1 MATDDR
7 RRGSEG
13 IVASIVE
20 IEDGKLRLVFD
31 DVQIDSSEWP
41 YDWKTRSLYTWLTM
55 EAIELSEFTFSEKQL
70 ADIGATLIARL
81 RANYNA

>member
-7 RRGSEG
+7 RRGLEG
-13 IVASIVE
+13 VVASIVE
-20 IEDGKLRLVFD
+20 IEGGKLRLVFD

-70 ADIGATLIARL
+70 ADIGASLIARL
-81 RANYNA
+81 RAK

>member
-13 IVASIVE
+13 VIASIAE
-20 IEDGKLRLVFD
+20 TEDGKLRLIFD
-31 DVQIDSSEWP
+31 DVQIDSTEWP

-55 EAIELSEFTFSEKQL
+55 EASELSEFTFSEKQL
-70 ADIGATLIARL
+70 ADIGASLIARL
-81 RANYNA
+81 RAKYNA